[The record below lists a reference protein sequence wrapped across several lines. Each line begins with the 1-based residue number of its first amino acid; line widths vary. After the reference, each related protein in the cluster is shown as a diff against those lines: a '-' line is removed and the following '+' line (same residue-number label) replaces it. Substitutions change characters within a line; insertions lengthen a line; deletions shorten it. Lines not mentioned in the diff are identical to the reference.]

1 METAVRKATRLEYRP
16 PKQKHLITL
25 RNITL
30 ESPSSIEKMLKL
42 LEKRLGEG
50 YWIITFKVLII
61 LHYLIREGNTQ
72 KVAEAICMRRPQTF
86 DISKIKNKKLVP
98 GTIQN
103 IYLYKTYLDRRVT
116 AVGESQIDYT
126 KSGTFR
132 RLALSEGLF
141 EETIKLQQL
150 LACALSCKFC
160 LNEGDPA
167 ISLFAYR
174 LVIEDIFNLF
184 QAVNESIINILEH
197 YFEMTKSD
205 ALMSIELYKTF
216 STETQS
222 VTEFF
227 NAARP
232 YEGAL
237 EMKLPPLNHAPTTLI
252 DTLKDYIEELDKP
265 SPEITHQDTTGVNPK
280 PFPPRLNLP
289 TDNNPFAA
297 LDLPPTNNELP
308 LPYMP
313 IASPTY
319 FPQPSSPGVS
329 LQRRITNPFSPVYMQ
344 PTGQSQQLPYDTNP
358 FRAMCFQDPRQ
369 DPFSSTP
376 R

>member
-50 YWIITFKVLII
+50 YWIITFKVFII

-72 KVAEAICMRRPQTF
+72 KVTEAICMRRPQIF

-103 IYLYKTYLDRRVT
+103 IYLYKTYLDRRVI

-132 RLALSEGLF
+132 RLILSEGLF
-141 EETIKLQQL
+141 EETTKLQQL

-174 LVIEDIFNLF
+174 LIIEDIFNLF

-205 ALMSIELYKTF
+205 ALTSIELYKTF
-216 STETQS
+216 SAETQS

-252 DTLKDYIEELDKP
+252 DALKDYVEELDKP
-265 SPEITHQDTTGVNPK
+265 SPETTDQGTTGVNTK
-280 PFPPRLNLP
+280 PFSPRPDLP
-289 TDNNPFAA
+289 TDNNPFATLA
-297 LDLPPTNNELP
+297 LPPTNNELTR
-308 LPYMP
+308 LSMP

-319 FPQPSSPGVS
+319 FPQPFSPGSS

-358 FRAMCFQDPRQ
+358 FRTMYFQDPRQ
-369 DPFSSTP
+369 YPFSPTS